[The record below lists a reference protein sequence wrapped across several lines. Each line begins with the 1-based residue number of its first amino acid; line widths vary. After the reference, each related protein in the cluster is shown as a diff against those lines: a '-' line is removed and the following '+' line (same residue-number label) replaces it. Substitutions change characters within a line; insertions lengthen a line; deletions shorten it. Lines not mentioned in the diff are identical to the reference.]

1 MRDKRRD
8 DAGFTLMDLTITVAV
23 FAIAS
28 AIAIPTMNRTV
39 ESMRVRMA
47 ARDVERELQ
56 AARLQAVSSNRPMR
70 IRFNCPSAGQYRVV
84 ELIGSPAVPDSLDGD
99 SLRCSENAFP
109 FPARDN
115 DPLTRPNND
124 RPLRRLPQGVSF
136 GNVQTIEFWPNGT
149 ARINSGGTA
158 PWPRIPV
165 QGITV
170 SVVKGSTTRSMT
182 VTGLGRIKLQ

>member
-1 MRDKRRD
+1 
-8 DAGFTLMDLTITVAV
+8 MDLTITVAV

-28 AIAIPTMNRTV
+28 AIAIPTMSRTV

-84 ELIGSPAVPDSLDGD
+84 ELIGSPSVPDSLDGD
-99 SLRCSENAFP
+99 SLRCGENAFP

-136 GNVQTIEFWPNGT
+136 GDVQAIEFWPNGT
-149 ARINSGGTA
+149 ARINSGGTM

-182 VTGLGRIKLQ
+182 VTGLGRITLQ

>member
-1 MRDKRRD
+1 MPDKRRH

-28 AIAIPTMNRTV
+28 AIAIPTMSRTV

-84 ELIGSPAVPDSLDGD
+84 ELIGSPSVPDSLDGD

-109 FPARDN
+109 FPASDN

-149 ARINSGGTA
+149 ARINSGGTT

-182 VTGLGRIKLQ
+182 VTGLGKITLQ